1 MAWGAVAKAGAQA
14 SLRAAGRAALS
25 SATRAATQA
34 AAKKAAIAA
43 ARSAGRSAAKGM
55 WRTAAKS
62 TVGRAIGKSYGAFNK
77 ALSKVT
83 PHMEKAAYAAQIA
96 GAAAPYMEQVF
107 GAKGGQ
113 LAQTAARELDPGR
126 QYTVGG
132 RTFTRDE
139 LLAELQN
146 ANRLM
151 QSLKVE

>member
-14 SLRAAGRAALS
+14 SIRAAGRAALS

-43 ARSAGRSAAKGM
+43 ARSAGRSAARSM

-62 TVGRAIGKSYGAFNK
+62 TGGRIIGKSYGAFNK
-77 ALSKVT
+77 ALSKIA

-96 GAAAPYMEQVF
+96 GGAAPYLEKML

-113 LAQTAARELDPGR
+113 LAQTASRELDPAR
-126 QYTVGG
+126 QYSVGG
-132 RTFTRDE
+132 KTFTRDE

-146 ANRLM
+146 ANKLM